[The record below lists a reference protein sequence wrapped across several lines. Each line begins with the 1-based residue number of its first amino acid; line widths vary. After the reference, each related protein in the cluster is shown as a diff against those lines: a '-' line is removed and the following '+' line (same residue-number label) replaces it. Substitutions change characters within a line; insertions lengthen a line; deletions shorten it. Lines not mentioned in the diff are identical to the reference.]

1 MRDSCYEYTI
11 IYSAGL
17 GRCTDYGSTQIQ
29 NGYRTIE
36 GTTEGDMVA
45 FGCNDGY
52 DLIGNRQ
59 LTCGSNGRWIG
70 AWPICARGQC
80 SVIPCY
86 AIVSHCDGG
95 RPASVCYLKRC

>member
-1 MRDSCYEYTI
+1 MCGIPVICNMI
-11 IYSAGL
+11 INSAGI

-45 FGCNDGY
+45 FGCSDGY

-59 LTCGSNGRWIG
+59 LTCGSNSLWTG

-80 SVIPCY
+80 SN
-86 AIVSHCDGG
+86 
-95 RPASVCYLKRC
+95 ASVCDSIPL